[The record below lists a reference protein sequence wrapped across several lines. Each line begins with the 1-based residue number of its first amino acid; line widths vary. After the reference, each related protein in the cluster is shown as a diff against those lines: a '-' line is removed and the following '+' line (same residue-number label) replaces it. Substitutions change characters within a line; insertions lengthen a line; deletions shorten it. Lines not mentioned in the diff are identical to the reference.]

1 MVKKSGQSNQ
11 LINNLDKLES
21 LIDSGL
27 DPLLQAIVDLSKE
40 LVGAAFAGLSLFNQD
55 NPDVF
60 EYFKVSGWNQP
71 DNLPQGHGLFSLPF
85 HTGQALRISNI
96 THHPRSVGVP
106 DEHPPIEAL
115 LSVPFIHR
123 NHILGCIFLAKPP
136 GSAPFSEQDEVLL
149 TDFSASAALMI
160 DIAKRCQIV
169 KQKAVL
175 EERKRM
181 SQRLHNSV
189 SQTLFAL
196 GREVDSLEKSIR
208 NTSNQQAEIESV
220 NLIRQLA
227 AKGLSEIRAVL
238 FSVSEEFELSK
249 PVNSAFS
256 RIIEEFERNSQIKTD
271 LIIRGDLDSVPY
283 PLLQCIYKVIGES
296 LSNVHRHAESS
307 VAVVAITV
315 EQTKIIASIQDIG
328 VGISDIALSNLYSP
342 TSHFGLRSMNKTVEE
357 MGGIFRVLRND
368 EGGTTI
374 RVQLPLLWRLP

>member
-1 MVKKSGQSNQ
+1 MKKTDQSNQ
-11 LINNLDKLES
+11 FLSSLDKLES
-21 LIDSGL
+21 MIDLGL
-27 DPLLQAIVDLSKE
+27 DPLLQAIVDISRE
-40 LVGAAFAGLSLFNQD
+40 LAGAAFAGLSLFNQD

-71 DNLPQGHGLFSLPF
+71 EYLPQGHGLFSLPL
-85 HTGQALRISNI
+85 HTGQALRVSNI
-96 THHPRSVGVP
+96 TNHPRSVGVP

-115 LSVPFIHR
+115 LSVPLIHR
-123 NHILGCIFLAKPP
+123 NRILGCIFLAKPP
-136 GSAPFSEQDEVLL
+136 GSTPFSEQDEELL
-149 TDFSASAALMI
+149 TDFSASAAMMI
-160 DIAKRCQIV
+160 DIAKRCQSV

-181 SQRLHNSV
+181 SQRLHDSV

-196 GREVDSLEKSIR
+196 GREVDSLVRSLGDP
-208 NTSNQQAEIESV
+208 SNPQAEIHSV
-220 NLIRQLA
+220 TLIRQLA

-249 PVNSAFS
+249 PVNSAFA

-307 VAVVAITV
+307 AAVVAITV

-328 VGISDIALSNLYSP
+328 IGISDIALSNLYSP

-357 MGGIFRVLRND
+357 MGGVFTVLRND

-374 RVQLPLLWRLP
+374 RVQLPLLWRVP